1 MTERCPYYQGVCG
14 IDERYVCYA
23 AAGPKCNI
31 REDYEKKLNEATQ
44 KQYKPTEQNINSIT
58 QTDLEQFEALIRKS
72 RLLDKAEIQTL
83 KDGRFVITLY
93 DNIDEVNITFD
104 EDGNIE

>member
-1 MTERCPYYQGVCG
+1 MIERCQYYQGVCG

-31 REDYEKKLNEATQ
+31 RENFEKKLNKEIQ
-44 KQYKPTEQNINSIT
+44 KQYKPIGVNINSIT

-72 RLLDKAEIQTL
+72 RLLDKAEIQKL

-93 DNIDEVNITFD
+93 DNIDEVSITFD

>member
-1 MTERCPYYQGVCG
+1 M
-14 IDERYVCYA
+14 
-23 AAGPKCNI
+23 
-31 REDYEKKLNEATQ
+31 
-44 KQYKPTEQNINSIT
+44 
-58 QTDLEQFEALIRKS
+58 TDLEQFEALIRKS

>member
-1 MTERCPYYQGVCG
+1 MYRCPYYQGVCS
-14 IDERYVCYA
+14 IDERYICYA
-23 AAGPKCNI
+23 SAGPKCHM

-44 KQYKPTEQNINSIT
+44 KQYKPTGQNINSIT

-72 RLLDKAEIQTL
+72 HLLDKAEIQKL

>member
-1 MTERCPYYQGVCG
+1 MKVSTY
-14 IDERYVCYA
+14 DA
-23 AAGPKCNI
+23 SAGPKCYI
-31 REDYEKKLNEATQ
+31 REDYEKKPNEATQ
-44 KQYKPTEQNINSIT
+44 KQYKPTRQNINSIT
-58 QTDLEQFEALIRKS
+58 RTDLELFEALIRKS